1 MNDANQLDEQQSA
14 PGQTWIVEQV
24 EAAQTGDHTAFHRL
38 VDHFQP
44 EIFRMLYYRT
54 RSRMD
59 AEDLTQ
65 DVFLKAYKHLTR
77 LQSPQVFRSWLYRI
91 AVNRVNDHFRKQRF
105 RALFGNVS
113 MDDETFQETEKMA
126 VPPQGPETLERK
138 EFWHQVEKMLNT
150 LSRTEREVILLRF
163 FDQLSI
169 KEMTMTLNKNEST
182 VKTHLYRA
190 LKKMKAAFGDMQDL
204 LEGLC

>member
-1 MNDANQLDEQQSA
+1 M
-14 PGQTWIVEQV
+14 V
-24 EAAQTGDHTAFHRL
+24 EATRAGDQTAFHRL

-65 DVFLKAYKHLTR
+65 DVFLKAYKHVGR

-91 AVNRVNDHFRKQRF
+91 AVNRVNDYFRKKRF

-113 MDDETFQETEKMA
+113 MDAETFQETEEMA
-126 VPPQGPETLERK
+126 VPAQAPDALERR
-138 EFWHQVEKMLNT
+138 EFWRQVEKMLDA
-150 LSRTEREVILLRF
+150 LSRTEREVFLLRF

-169 KEMTMTLNKNEST
+169 KEMTAALGKNEST

-190 LKKMKAAFGDMQDL
+190 LKKIKNTFGDMQEL